1 MVLLISRSLLTEIY
15 RPIGSHDQWSRWIVK
30 YSQVPKIRDSYACI
44 RRFSKKKIQRLSLP
58 LYRNLTVSSEGGRGI
73 DSDLYK
79 RLPAPTPPTSPC
91 PVLFVEISDPAV
103 FGILFMSESSKQC
116 FEAWSCDRCLS
127 CLHWLVKKRYYI
139 FQTINARGKIYY
151 FLSFRENVRRS
162 IARSMHLFW
171 NVCIQRI
178 PSETLEI

>member
-1 MVLLISRSLLTEIY
+1 MATNAARIITDIRFASSAIILNYSVTPYDYCEHGIVNQQVATHRDIPANRESRS
-15 RPIGSHDQWSRWIVK
+15 IVK

-116 FEAWSCDRCLS
+116 FEA
-127 CLHWLVKKRYYI
+127 
-139 FQTINARGKIYY
+139 
-151 FLSFRENVRRS
+151 
-162 IARSMHLFW
+162 
-171 NVCIQRI
+171 
-178 PSETLEI
+178 